1 MSPKY
6 IDDELL
12 KQSGQAMLVQK
23 HQEQDIEKQLS
34 KIQVSLNNLSG
45 INDDNLDNLD
55 LLIMQAE
62 ALCQQQGLDI
72 NNYESNTKEIVTLT
86 EEEKLQIQVENIEM
100 LSTVTIN
107 DNISWE
113 GYMSNIKQYAEKNN
127 IDFSRDPFEALMT
140 EAEKAEI
147 GKKIKEDYT
156 MKQADC
162 DKYDYLIA
170 AFCGVASGLI
180 DALFVF

>member
-1 MSPKY
+1 MSEKY

-12 KQSGQAMLVQK
+12 EQAGQVMLVQK

-62 ALCQQQGLDI
+62 ALCQQQGLYI
-72 NNYESNTKEIVTLT
+72 NNYGSNTKEIVTLT
-86 EEEKLQIQVENIEM
+86 EEEKLQIKVENLEM

-113 GYMSNIKQYAEKNN
+113 EYISNIKKYAEK
-127 IDFSRDPFEALMT
+127 I
-140 EAEKAEI
+140 I
-147 GKKIKEDYT
+147 
-156 MKQADC
+156 
-162 DKYDYLIA
+162 LIFQRA
-170 AFCGVASGLI
+170 I
-180 DALFVF
+180 